1 MLPTL
6 DEYGAAGEAKDG
18 GALSVP
24 PPTERGG
31 QHPRSASGLGVRS
44 HDVHGRCSYAQEV
57 RSDVSTAAGLASSP
71 AQGKKSVAA
80 DGVEGNATESADWQ
94 LRIAAA
100 RQRHDGWLACVAARR
115 SKCSQTP
122 TPDPME
128 ALLNDETLVNGDIVS
143 TPKGLRVFRGQHNL
157 PHYWADFK

>member
-1 MLPTL
+1 M
-6 DEYGAAGEAKDG
+6 AARFQFRLRQSEGVSIRDLRVAWAFVAMMCMADVSC
-18 GALSVP
+18 AQDV
-24 PPTERGG
+24 
-31 QHPRSASGLGVRS
+31 RSA
-44 HDVHGRCSYAQEV
+44 
-57 RSDVSTAAGLASSP
+57 VSTAAGLASSP
-71 AQGKKSVAA
+71 AQGEKSVAA

-94 LRIAAA
+94 LRTAAA

-143 TPKGLRVFRGQHNL
+143 TPKGLRVFRGQHNV